1 MKSIVRAGS
10 ACPIIKLATLAL
22 ASTLTLTACGGGDVS
37 TVKKGKLQACP
48 DFTVEQ
54 IFDALLEKPKWQ
66 RITENDNNYVTVNGT
81 AAGGDKSQNVLAKF
95 FVLKEDSG
103 IKIYDIDSKSIIDE
117 ACNSAAVKAIGNMKD
132 SRDDKTYKT
141 VKIGEQVWM
150 AENLNIKMGNSVCF
164 KGDEANCQKYGR
176 LYDWETAIK
185 ACPSGWHLPSNAEWD
200 KLGTSETAAKYL
212 KAKSG
217 WNDANGKPNNGTDN
231 FGFSALPGGYGY
243 SGGYFADVGSDS
255 YWWSAS
261 EVDSNYINNNRSR
274 IGSNYD
280 NYAYN
285 RSIYSNDNFGTI
297 LNDKGY
303 LFSVRCLQDGT
314 DKKPQETSSKSQ
326 PSEEEACPYKRGPI
340 TIIKEAVFMEE
351 GEDHEGRCEVIFRLP
366 NGDGISFIGCASDDI
381 KKGDKVSLTYTEEL
395 DSFDP
400 ECWSLKSLMDVKK
413 ISGSANTLTDTRDNK
428 TYWTTKMGKQ
438 VWMAENLNI
447 EMGNSKCYDN
457 DEYYCKQYG
466 RLYDWETA
474 MKACPKGWH
483 LPSSAEWGK
492 MLRYVDGTSGTEI
505 PYESKAAWKDL
516 KAKGYWSNNDNGK
529 DRFSFTAL
537 PGGYGYS
544 DGSFDFL
551 GNYGLWWT
559 ASEEDSDYAFFQYMS
574 ATNEYSDWDSYKKKS
589 DYFLSVRC
597 IKD

>member
-1 MKSIVRAGS
+1 
-10 ACPIIKLATLAL
+10 
-22 ASTLTLTACGGGDVS
+22 
-37 TVKKGKLQACP
+37 
-48 DFTVEQ
+48 
-54 IFDALLEKPKWQ
+54 
-66 RITENDNNYVTVNGT
+66 
-81 AAGGDKSQNVLAKF
+81 
-95 FVLKEDSG
+95 
-103 IKIYDIDSKSIIDE
+103 
-117 ACNSAAVKAIGNMKD
+117 MKD

-176 LYDWETAIK
+176 LYDWETAKK
-185 ACPSGWHLPSNAEWD
+185 ACPSGWHLPSGAEWD

-217 WNDANGKPNNGTDN
+217 WNDGIEGKSGNGTDN

-243 SGGYFADVGSDS
+243 SGGYFAYVGSEGC
-255 YWWSAS
+255 WWSTS
-261 EVDSNYINNNRSR
+261 EIDSSYIENNRSR
-274 IGSNYD
+274 VGSNYD
-280 NYAYN
+280 NYAYD
-285 RSIYSNDNFGTI
+285 RSIYSNDHVRKT
-297 LNDKGY
+297 LKDKGY
-303 LFSVRCLQDGT
+303 LLSVRCLQDGT
-314 DKKPQETSSKSQ
+314 DKKPQETASKSQ
-326 PSEEEACPYKRGPI
+326 PSEEERECPYKEGPI
-340 TIIKEAVFMEE
+340 TIIKEAVFLEE
-351 GEDHEGRCEVIFRLP
+351 GEDHEGRCELFFRLP
-366 NGDGISFIGCASDDI
+366 NGDGITLIGCYDI

-400 ECWSLKSLMDVKK
+400 ECWNLKHLIDVKK

-447 EMGNSKCYDN
+447 EMDNSKCYDN

-466 RLYDWETA
+466 RLYDWQTA

-505 PYESKAAWKDL
+505 PYESKTAWKDL

-544 DGSFDFL
+544 DSSFEFL
-551 GNYGLWWT
+551 GNYSLWWT
-559 ASEEDSDYAFFQYMS
+559 ASEENSDYAFFQYMS

-589 DYFLSVRC
+589 DHFLSVRC